1 MSEVTIKSHTRITKN
16 GKVIKV
22 QGYSRKVGKRK
33 AVSGKRSKKEPGKEL
48 EEKVQQKEQTQ
59 QTQQK
64 EQQASQIGPYYEENQ
79 KSLQEYYDRLRYGRK
94 KPSSPTPQQVPQGQK
109 KPKKKPFMD
118 RVEDKIANFIDK
130 YSGKKYKRY
139 L

>member
-1 MSEVTIKSHTRITKN
+1 MTEVTIKSHIRITKN

-59 QTQQK
+59 QK
-64 EQQASQIGPYYEENQ
+64 EEQRVSQIGPYYEVNQ
-79 KSLQEYYDRLRYGRK
+79 KALQEYYDRLRYGRK
-94 KPSSPTPQQVPQGQK
+94 KPSSPTPQQVSQGQK
-109 KPKKKPFMD
+109 KPKKKSFMS
-118 RVEDKIANFIDK
+118 RVEDKIANFVDK
-130 YSGKKYKRY
+130 YSGKKYKHY